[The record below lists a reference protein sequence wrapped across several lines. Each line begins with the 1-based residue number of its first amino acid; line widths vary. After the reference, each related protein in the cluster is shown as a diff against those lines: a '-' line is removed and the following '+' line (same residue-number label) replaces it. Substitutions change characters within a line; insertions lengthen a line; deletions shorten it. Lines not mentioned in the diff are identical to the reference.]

1 MKRISLLMTI
11 ALVTIA
17 TMAFSQSKN
26 KSVEVLYFKA
36 RQCACKT
43 RACNALE
50 NQVKSI
56 IDQGFPDKNIEFKQ
70 VWLDDKENATLIE
83 KYHAT
88 GQTVVM
94 VKTKRKKEWST
105 DLTEPVKN
113 LTITGKSE
121 TAKAELK
128 KLIDENL

>member
-1 MKRISLLMTI
+1 MKRISLLMMI
-11 ALVTIA
+11 AVVVVT

-50 NQVKSI
+50 NQVRSI
-56 IDQGFPDKNIEFKQ
+56 IDQDFPDKNIEFKQ
-70 VWLDDKENATLIE
+70 VWLDDKKSAAIIE

-94 VKTKRKKEWST
+94 VRTKRKKEWST

-113 LTITGKSE
+113 LTVTGKSA